1 MCTCSIAVVVKL
13 SSQWGQ
19 TKCWLDNLVLEHF
32 SGFVCTLCILF
43 SEFGS
48 CLEQKLHVT
57 FPQVAHLW
65 GVLKLLASLH
75 NMQPSSG
82 FEFGWASVL
91 LCNLAA
97 AVLFDVESEIELDN
111 ILIRVAV
118 VQSGRQ
124 SCLVRD
130 QSGGF
135 WRITELLNSTYC
147 LRNTAPLPKGQ
158 GSGPVLCL
166 NPSTCRSAAVFS
178 GAGCEPPVP
187 VQCVPGTV
195 CTWHSVYLAQCV
207 PGTVCTWQPCTELW
221 C

>member
-82 FEFGWASVL
+82 FEFGWASVM
-91 LCNLAA
+91 LCDLAA

-111 ILIRVAV
+111 ILIKLLLSKVA
-118 VQSGRQ
+118 GT
-124 SCLVRD
+124 LVW
-130 QSGGF
+130 SE
-135 WRITELLNSTYC
+135 IK
-147 LRNTAPLPKGQ
+147 A
-158 GSGPVLCL
+158 
-166 NPSTCRSAAVFS
+166 
-178 GAGCEPPVP
+178 GAFVP
-187 VQCVPGTV
+187 YTM
-195 CTWHSVYLAQCV
+195 CTWNSVYLAALYR
-207 PGTVCTWQPCTELW
+207 TVVLSHLQSNSPAAARALLPFKLPLAYFTSSLYCCPTPTAAPAGQAHCYSSCTTPPQALTSAN
-221 C
+221 